1 MSVRL
6 TGVELEARKI
16 GYVPYGN
23 ASVLNPVYAALASTA
38 SPVAVSR

>member
-16 GYVPYGN
+16 EYVPGGN
-23 ASVLNPVYAALASTA
+23 APMLNPVYASLASTT